1 MTTSTLPDAAT
12 IQSNPGIVF
21 GDVDGEVVALNHESG
36 SYIYL
41 NTSGSFIFN
50 LLEGS
55 EPRTVEWLRSQVAKE
70 YEVDAETCHREVGE
84 FVARCVG
91 MGLLRVASGSAEMKK

>member
-1 MTTSTLPDAAT
+1 M
-12 IQSNPGIVF
+12 F
-21 GDVDGEVVALNHESG
+21 GDVDGEIVALNLESG
-36 SYIYL
+36 SYIHL

-55 EPRTVEWLRSQVAKE
+55 EPRTVGMAARSVQQE
-70 YEVDAETCHREVGE
+70 YDVDAETCRREVGE

-91 MGLLRVASGSAEMKK
+91 LGLLRVASGSAEIEG